1 MRNGQNENVRSSPCN
16 ESDVHQL
23 KILVIGL
30 TLPLLISLIP
40 TSVDAMGQLLP
51 LPPSSPY
58 EELHITCSKPVM
70 TAAPNFLST
79 PKGSAR
85 YPFSMEC
92 TSPLRSGLM
101 IFTWEGSW
109 NPSETRRDRPNAAET
124 LTITEYEPF
133 IPGRTPGGKIFMY
146 WTGSCTADP
155 WIMDGSCSRF
165 GAYVPED
172 MRGHL
177 PNIDGRPFP
186 LTEDAIPPS
195 QRPRLVQMY
204 QKVNQSVS
212 DSIVSK
218 YSPSQHSK
226 AIVVNPSKTIDV
238 NPSVPLTISN
248 MKAASGKQYMVPASG
263 LKVGGLV
270 YIDRPFTFTTVP
282 ALVQGQAYVQTA
294 NNDKASTTAN
304 FLSFTVSQPVSVYVA
319 YDIRITPKPGWL
331 SAFSDTGTNMVTSD
345 TTLRLFVRSFPAGP
359 ITLGGNTSGRG
370 SMYSVVVKP
379 SQTQTTTVQ
388 PPAMLSKPSSAISGS
403 LRGSAVT
410 QSRIFRRGIDQSDP
424 QQSDSPEQE
433 TEEAPTEPSAATIPD
448 GDTEE
453 ITETA
458 ALTLHHPLYVLSAKG
473 DVIKI
478 EPGIYE
484 VEPILGLHLGLAKE
498 GYPTLLLPAKPGT
511 HNELIKRTMVIVVPG
526 QSDDERHLVLL
537 TPDGQRFDV
546 LSSFS
551 GVQSRGTGI
560 VGTLPDNMLK
570 DAIIQASE
578 QLPSES
584 PPPCQQNPAPTGPR
598 WIPVPCTIASLSEMP
613 AISAP

>member
-16 ESDVHQL
+16 ESDVNQL
-23 KILVIGL
+23 KILVIGF

-58 EELHITCSKPVM
+58 EELQITCSKPVM
-70 TAAPNFLST
+70 TAAPKFLST

-109 NPSETRRDRPNAAET
+109 NPSETRRDRPNTAET
-124 LTITEYEPF
+124 LTITGYEPF

-204 QKVNQSVS
+204 QKVNQPVS
-212 DSIVSK
+212 NSIISQ
-218 YSPSQHSK
+218 YSPSKQPNT
-226 AIVVNPSKTIDV
+226 IVVNPSKTIDV

-248 MKAASGKQYMVPASG
+248 MKVASGKPYMIPASG
-263 LKVGGLV
+263 LRVGGLL
-270 YIDRPFTFTTVP
+270 YIDRTFTFTTVP
-282 ALVQGQAYVQTA
+282 PLVQGQTFIQTA

-304 FLSFTVSQPVSVYVA
+304 FLSFTVNQPVSVYVA
-319 YDIRITPKPGWL
+319 YDLRIPTKPTWL

-345 TTLRLFVRSFPAGP
+345 TTLRLFVRSFPAGQ
-359 ITLGGNTSGRG
+359 ITLGGNTGG
-370 SMYSVVVKP
+370 FSMYSVVVKP
-379 SQTQTTTVQ
+379 SQTQTMGGQ
-388 PPAMLSKPSSAISGS
+388 SSGGQSSSMLSKPSSAISGS

-410 QSRIFRRGIDQSDP
+410 QSRIFRRGIDQSDS
-424 QQSDSPEQE
+424 QQSDPPEP
-433 TEEAPTEPSAATIPD
+433 EAEMTPNDTSAATTSD
-448 GDTEE
+448 GETEE

-458 ALTLHHPLYVLSAKG
+458 ALRLDRPLHVTSAKG
-473 DVIKI
+473 DTIMI

-484 VEPILGLHLGLAKE
+484 VEPVLGLHLGLAQE
-498 GYPTLLLPAKPGT
+498 GYPTLILLAKPGT
-511 HNELIKRTMVIVVPG
+511 HNESIKRTMVMVIPG
-526 QSDDERHLVLL
+526 QSDDEQHLVLL
-537 TPDGQRFDV
+537 TPDGQRFEV
-546 LSSFS
+546 PGSLS
-551 GVQSRGTGI
+551 GIQSRGTGM
-560 VGTLPDNMLK
+560 VATLPDNILK

-578 QLPSES
+578 RSASEPS
-584 PPPCQQNPAPTGPR
+584 PPCHQNPEPIGPR
-598 WIPVPCTIASLSEMP
+598 WLPVPCSMP
-613 AISAP
+613 TTED